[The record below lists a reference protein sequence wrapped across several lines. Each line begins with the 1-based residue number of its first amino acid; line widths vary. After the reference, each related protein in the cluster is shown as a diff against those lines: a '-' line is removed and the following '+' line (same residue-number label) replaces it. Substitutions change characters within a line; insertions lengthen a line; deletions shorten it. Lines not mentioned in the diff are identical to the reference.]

1 MPTFSTTTHIDVNL
15 GSFTDD
21 ELKEELESRGIYV
34 GQRDI
39 SEFEDKEVYAEV
51 EARGNFVTINPTDLS
66 RSDVEYLLTVIPTGY
81 KIGSPEYFV
90 YEKLVRLK
98 QYAKN

>member
-1 MPTFSTTTHIDVNL
+1 MPTLSTTTHIDVNL

-21 ELKEELESRGIYV
+21 ELIEEMHERGLSGKY
-34 GQRDI
+34 DI
-39 SEFEDKEVYAEV
+39 SGFDDKELYAEV
-51 EARGNFVTINPTDLS
+51 EARGNFVTANPTDLTK
-66 RSDVEYLLTVIPTGY
+66 SDVDYLLSIFPTGY

-90 YEKLVRLK
+90 YENLVRLK